1 MEKIYFNGQWY
12 NVEDLDPVSLLY
24 IQTYNKVN
32 ESTPVI
38 GPNTNDYD
46 YRMFQ
51 ALQMF
56 GDPVVIESIED
67 LINNPP
73 PGGS

>member
-24 IQTYNKVN
+24 IQTYNKVT
-32 ESTPVI
+32 ESSPVI
-38 GPNTNDYD
+38 DPDTNDYD
-46 YRMFQ
+46 YRMSQ